1 MVCLEYLEEA
11 FPASQNQIMPRSA
24 EGRAQARYWCIFIN
38 EKIIPQ
44 YYKMLM
50 RPSLEEQDAAKRDL
64 IGIACIYLCWKNT
77 YNMML
82 ACYFLSDGLLVFA
95 RAMDPNESF
104 FFGDNI
110 SIVDISLLPWFQR
123 YPCK

>member
-64 IGIACIYLCWKNT
+64 IGIAFIYLCEKNI

-82 ACYFLSDGLLVFA
+82 TCYFVNRWATSVCKGDGSQRIFLLRRHHVH
-95 RAMDPNESF
+95 S
-104 FFGDNI
+104 
-110 SIVDISLLPWFQR
+110 
-123 YPCK
+123 